1 MRLYLLIHYD
11 GTPFSGSQ
19 AQFGNPCPTV
29 QGELWKALDA
39 LNLRSHVKRLHFA
52 SRTDQGVHAQGQ
64 VAELDVSN
72 DFLDRVPDL
81 SLALNAKLPPEIAV
95 TEVLEAGLP
104 DEQGYYPSVQFDAVA
119 KWYRYKW
126 LLAPTRRP
134 HQASNA
140 TLIHQPLNLAVMQDA
155 AQTFVGEHDFSYFK
169 SPGSSVTDDRCLLHY
184 ASFSQQFE
192 EAIVFDLVGNRF
204 LYKMIRNMVAYLH
217 GLGDNRSQASTSLL
231 SAQDVLVQCDRPAS
245 LRTASSQGLTLMAIH
260 YEAPCLQF
268 NDVRVKTLSHAL
280 KKEFSNVENLFCQNR

>member
-1 MRLYLLIHYD
+1 MRLYLLIHYN

-19 AQFGNPCPTV
+19 AQYGNPCRTI
-29 QGELWKALDA
+29 QGELHHALDA

-64 VAELDVSN
+64 VAELDVA
-72 DFLDRVPDL
+72 DHFLEQIPDL
-81 SLALNAKLPPEIAV
+81 KLALNAKLPPEIAV
-95 TEVLEAGLP
+95 TEVLNAGLP
-104 DEQGYYPSVQFDAVA
+104 DERGYYPSVQFDAVA

-126 LLAPTRRP
+126 MIAPTRRP
-134 HQASNA
+134 HQPSNA
-140 TLIHQPLNLAVMQDA
+140 LLIHRPLNIAIMQEA
-155 AQTFVGEHDFSYFK
+155 AQAFVGEHDFSYFK
-169 SPGSSVTDDRCLLHY
+169 SLGSSVTNNTCLLHY

-192 EAIVFDLVGNRF
+192 EEINFDVVGNRF

-231 SAQDVLVQCDRPAS
+231 SAQDLLVQCNRPAS
-245 LRTASSQGLTLMAIH
+245 LRTAPSQGLTLMAIR

-268 NDVRVKTLSHAL
+268 NDVRVKILSHAL
-280 KKEFSNVENLFCQNR
+280 TKEFSNVENLFCKN